1 MALLLALLVQ
11 AQDCDPAYPTD
22 IYGNK
27 ICIPISSPDLN
38 CKDLPALGIKA
49 PVIVKGDDRHKLD
62 RDKDGVGCE
71 SLGK

>member
-1 MALLLALLVQ
+1 MSLLLALLLS

-22 IYGNK
+22 IYGNE

-38 CKDLPALGIKA
+38 CKDLPALGINA
-49 PVIVKGDDRHKLD
+49 PVIVEGNDRHKLD
-62 RDKDGVGCE
+62 RDKDSVACE